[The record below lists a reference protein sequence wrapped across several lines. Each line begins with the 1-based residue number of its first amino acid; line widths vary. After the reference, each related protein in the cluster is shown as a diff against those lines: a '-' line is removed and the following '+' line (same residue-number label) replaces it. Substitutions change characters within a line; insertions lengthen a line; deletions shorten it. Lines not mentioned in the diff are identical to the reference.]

1 MDTAARL
8 LRLLTLLQSR
18 PHWSGAELASRLG
31 VTERTLR
38 RDITRLRDLEYPVD
52 AEPGVGGG
60 YQLGTGGR
68 LPPLQLD
75 DAEAVA
81 IAVGLR
87 VAASSTI
94 AGIEDAAVAAL
105 AKLDTILPN
114 RLRERVASVA
124 AGAVQMTWP
133 ADTKIETEVLVA
145 LATACRRSEGVRFR
159 YTDNHDRTSS
169 RSTEPLRLVHTSRR
183 WYLVAYDRDR
193 AGWRTFR
200 IDRIVDVQPTGRRFV
215 HDDPPDPVALVA
227 EGTAYA
233 AYPIKAHLLIAATP
247 DEARRHVPPSVG
259 VVEPADGGRALV
271 RMAAFDLSPIAE
283 ILCGLPFDF
292 EVLEPP
298 ELIEHLHDVADRFR
312 RAVRPE

>member
-18 PHWSGAELASRLG
+18 PHWSGNELASRLG

-52 AEPGVGGG
+52 ADPGVGGG
-60 YQLGTGGR
+60 YRLGTDGR
-68 LPPLQLD
+68 LPPLLID

-87 VAASSTI
+87 VATSSTI

-105 AKLDTILPN
+105 AKLETILPN
-114 RLRERVASVA
+114 RLRERVTSVA
-124 AGAVQMTWP
+124 TGAVQMTWP
-133 ADTKIETEVLVA
+133 ADTKIETDVLVS

-159 YTDNHDRTSS
+159 YTDNHDRTTR

-193 AGWRTFR
+193 DDWRTFR
-200 IDRIVDVQPTGRRFV
+200 IDRITDVQPTGRRFV
-215 HDDPPDPVALVA
+215 HDDPPDPIALVS

-233 AYPIKAHLLIAATP
+233 AYPIKARLMVAASP
-247 DEARRHVPPSVG
+247 DEVRQHVPPSVG
-259 VVEPADGGRALV
+259 VVESADGGRALL
-271 RMAAFDLSPIAE
+271 RMAAFDVFPIAE
-283 ILCGLPFDF
+283 ILCGLPYEF

-298 ELIEHLHDVADRFR
+298 ELTEHLRDVAARFT
-312 RAVRPE
+312 RAATSE